1 MVHLRTINVLRH
13 HGATPQLYGVEDKLL
28 ALVGVLYAAYAEIC
42 KARVYLVADVAVK
55 RACTDAQRKLYRI
68 QRFLLRHFCTFFQ
81 QSARQK
87 PRRLK
92 VLLCSTFCDGE
103 SNKAVFDNNA
113 CAKLGRADDG
123 FKPFVDGKVITGADG
138 IILKEV
144 ELKALRV
151 AIKHGRLCGA
161 GALCGSGEGGQIAV
175 NAILNHKTA
184 ILDSA
189 GVGVSGVGS
198 NFVNRFLFVCSAD
211 IAESDKVGLVKEKN
225 SFAHNRLISA
235 VCQSEFAE
243 CLVINNALFPGV
255 KSCRL
260 ALHKSGSFQRGS
272 YKLCCLFAQR
282 KHGLLDYLLAV
293 EERGLC
299 LDLLGDLRHG
309 ADACGLNLHIAKGGV
324 SGGYRR
330 AFGLCCCRCHIG
342 IKIGDF
348 VCAHAGAVDDF
359 DHIDDRAHARADK
372 LVNTGYSGRG
382 CKLAAGNKSRSYLL
396 NWHAGAAGFN
406 KFVCSFFFLV
416 FHGCNG
422 LYHSARSGGDFVE
435 EFCSGFKFSSF
446 LDEVVCFG
454 GKCFDIS
461 AFRVEFSFDLCKS
474 GFDFS
479 ECHFSTSVI
488 LILVIVLLLRLSR
501 YFLRSSRI
509 FSATSSQKDRAFMF
523 VSSFAGRATT
533 ETSKIRGTWRCTIVR
548 VFAS

>member
-1 MVHLRTINVLRH
+1 MVHLCTIDVLRH

-28 ALVGVLYAAYAEIC
+28 ALVGVKYAAYAEIC
-42 KARVYLVADVAVK
+42 KTRIYLVADVAVK

-92 VLLCSTFCDGE
+92 VLSCSTFCNGE
-103 SNKAVFDNNA
+103 SDKAVLDNNA
-113 CAKLGRADDG
+113 CTKLGRADDG
-123 FKPFVDGKVITGADG
+123 FKSFVDGKVVTGADG
-138 IILKEV
+138 VVFKKV
-144 ELKALRV
+144 EFKALRV
-151 AIKHGRLCGA
+151 TVKHSRLRG
-161 GALCGSGEGGQIAV
+161 GGGLRSSGEGGEVAV
-175 NAILNHKTA
+175 EAVSYDKTA
-184 ILDSA
+184 VLDCA
-189 GVGVSGVGS
+189 GVGVGSVGG
-198 NFVNRFLFVCSAD
+198 NLVDCFFLVRSAD
-211 IAESDKVGLVKEKN
+211 VPESDKVDFVEEKDG
-225 SFAHNRLISA
+225 FADNGFIAS
-235 VCQSEFAE
+235 VCQGKCTQGFVVDYAFFAVVE
-243 CLVINNALFPGV
+243 ACRIAMYKSRALERGGDKF
-255 KSCRL
+255 CR
-260 ALHKSGSFQRGS
+260 
-272 YKLCCLFAQR
+272 LFAQC
-282 KHGLLDYLLAV
+282 KHSLLDYLLAV

-309 ADACGLNLHIAKGGV
+309 ADTGRFDFDIPESGV
-324 SGGYRR
+324 GSGYRR
-330 AFGLCCCRCHIG
+330 SFHLRCRGRHIG
-342 IKIGDF
+342 IEIGNF
-348 VCAHAGAVDDF
+348 IGAHFGAVNNLNQVNNRADAGA
-359 DHIDDRAHARADK
+359 HK
-372 LVNTGYSGRG
+372 LVNAGYSGRG
-382 CKLAAGNKSRSYLL
+382 CKLAAGNKSGSYLL
-396 NWHAGAAGFN
+396 NRHAGAAGFN

-435 EFCSGFKFSSF
+435 EFRSGFKFPSF
-446 LDEVVCFG
+446 LDEVVCLG
-454 GKCFDIS
+454 GKRFDIS
-461 AFRVEFSFDLCKS
+461 AFRVEFRFDLCKS

-548 VFAS
+548 VLVS